1 MSADRPDYLIVG
13 SGLAALAFAAL
24 MSRRG
29 RRVRVIE
36 AHEHPG
42 GYAHTFEAAGFRFN
56 AQLHYVWNC
65 GEGETVHRFLSKLG
79 LVDDVRFVRYDPLG
93 FDRMRMPGYAL
104 DIPGDP
110 ALLKERLIALFP
122 GHRQALVGF
131 VDEVFATAAEI
142 DSVPT
147 PVTPRDLLR
156 ARRFR
161 RVIRYRRASLQD
173 VFDRFALPLPAQT
186 LLGLQWPDFLLP
198 PARLS
203 FFAWVMLFV
212 GYCRGAYYPERHFEH
227 VVDSLVATIEAG
239 GGEVIL
245 GQRVIDFL
253 FAGDRLT
260 GVRAEVV
267 DDRGIGEGERVDHFG
282 GEVICNMDPRAAAAI
297 IGPDRFSRTLRR
309 RLDYAYSPSN
319 FVAYLGVEGI
329 DLRDY
334 GFGRSNLFHTDEPD
348 LNRAFAQ
355 MERHGDYRRPS
366 FAMTTP
372 SLLTDDASD
381 RPPGAQIVELL
392 TVADFSRFAH
402 LRSSNI
408 KAYNAKKREVFEAM
422 LAVIERDY
430 VPGFGDRIC
439 FKMLGSPTS
448 NLRYCL
454 SPQGNSYGSDMGPG
468 SIGPGRLDH
477 RSEIPGLYFC
487 NASAGYGGF
496 AGTIWTGSRLYEE
509 LTGDRFL
516 AHAGG

>member
-1 MSADRPDYLIVG
+1 MRPDRPDFIVVG
-13 SGLAALAFAAL
+13 SGLAALSFAAL
-24 MSRRG
+24 MARRG
-29 RRVRVIE
+29 RAVRVIE
-36 AHEHPG
+36 AHEHAG
-42 GYAHTFEAAGFRFN
+42 GFAHTFEAAGFRFN

-65 GEGETVHRFLSKLG
+65 GEGQTVNRFLSKLG

-110 ALLKERLIALFP
+110 ALLKSRLAALFP
-122 GHRQALVGF
+122 GERARLEAF
-131 VDEVFATAAEI
+131 VDEVFATADEL
-142 DSVPT
+142 DRVPT

-156 ARRFR
+156 AGRFR
-161 RVIRYRRASLQD
+161 RVIRYRGASLQD
-173 VFDRFALPLPAQT
+173 VFDRFDLPLPAQT
-186 LLGLQWPDFLLP
+186 LLALQWPDFLLP

-227 VVDSLVATIEAG
+227 VIDTLVATIKQA

-253 FAGDRLT
+253 FAGDRMV

-267 DDRGIGEGERVDHFG
+267 DKRGIAEDLRVDHFG
-282 GEVICNMDPRAAAAI
+282 GAVVCNMDPRAAAAI
-297 IGPDRFSRTLRR
+297 IGPERFSAKLRR
-309 RLDYAYSPSN
+309 RLDYTYSPSN

-334 GFGRSNLFHTDEPD
+334 GFGRSNLFHTEEPD
-348 LNRAFAQ
+348 LNRAFMQ
-355 MERHGDYRRPS
+355 MERFGDYRRPS
-366 FAMTTP
+366 FALTTP

-381 RPPGAQIVELL
+381 RPPGTQIVELL
-392 TVADFSRFAH
+392 TVADFARFAH
-402 LRSSNI
+402 LRSANI
-408 KAYNAKKREVFEAM
+408 KAYNAKKREIFASI
-422 LAVIERDY
+422 LRIIERDY

-439 FKMLGSPTS
+439 FKMLGSPTT

-454 SPQGNSYGSDMGPG
+454 APEGNSYGSDMSPA
-468 SIGPGRLDH
+468 SVGPGRLDH
-477 RSEIPGLYFC
+477 RSSIPGLYFC
-487 NASAGYGGF
+487 NASAGYAGF
-496 AGTIWTGSRLYEE
+496 AGTVWTGSRLYEE

-516 AHAGG
+516 DHGHG